1 MIGIFDPGAE
11 VHRNPR
17 NYRRLDDDPPDGG
30 GRSHTSNSDHPA
42 VDVVNLPPS
51 YKESLIKD
59 STDGD
64 QVAVDFFND
73 GNIDLQEGDVTRSLV
88 EGMISKSFSCP
99 PLGDSLDPSK
109 LLDNGIEDLQP
120 AAPLSHGSI
129 DMVDEK
135 SHSPRG
141 SREVA
146 MIE

>member
-1 MIGIFDPGAE
+1 M
-11 VHRNPR
+11 
-17 NYRRLDDDPPDGG
+17 
-30 GRSHTSNSDHPA
+30 
-42 VDVVNLPPS
+42 VNLIDFPALSQFSHRASVSKPS
-51 YKESLIKD
+51 PSDNQSTILDKTKHSATIMKENDYPNIVDK
-59 STDGD
+59 STM
-64 QVAVDFFND
+64 VP
-73 GNIDLQEGDVTRSLV
+73 DLNAE
-88 EGMISKSFSCP
+88 SFSCP